1 MPQKTPISSPA
12 KYVSPTAVGF
22 ANQKGELALVTS
34 NAPLPVTV
42 TNGSGPRVQPVAGK
56 TVSSTVV
63 GPFVP
68 NSNVPFHL
76 QLSGEWKGRVT
87 LERSADG
94 GATRQ
99 GLTIGGAPW
108 ASFSVNVNE
117 PVWQE
122 TDSTASFWL
131 NIALEGGELSYRL
144 SQ

>member
-1 MPQKTPISSPA
+1 MPEKTPINSPA
-12 KYVSPTAVGF
+12 KYVSASAIGF
-22 ANQKGELALVTS
+22 ANPEGELALVTAS
-34 NAPLPVTV
+34 APLPVTI
-42 TNGSGPRVQPVAGK
+42 TNGSSVKPIAGK
-56 TVSSTVV
+56 TASSTVV

-68 NSNVPFHL
+68 NTNVPFHL

-87 LERSADG
+87 LERSTDG

-99 GLTIGGAPW
+99 GLTIGGTPW

-122 TDSTASFWL
+122 SDSTASFWL
-131 NIALEGGELSYRL
+131 NMTLDGGELGYRL